1 LYAATGEALELN
13 KFKAY
18 PELANALRRRAESI
32 VEKLEISVKQALPQ
46 ADHLTFSELR
56 DHIPQ
61 LLDRLA
67 QGLEGADTSVSHRF
81 VSENGEHGVCR
92 YHQSFNLRE
101 LLIEYTLLRAII
113 AEEVA
118 GALARTLE
126 LDEMVVLNAG
136 VDVASRRAAVKFVE
150 YQSHQIQAN
159 AEGQSKYLAFLS
171 HDLRGALN
179 GILLM
184 LEVLKRELGAS
195 GQFAS
200 SLDDIALM
208 KRSILDTVGAMD
220 RFLHAEKFRKGIVEV
235 KPTRFSM
242 YPLAAELANQ
252 FSHQAAAKNVQIRI
266 DVARCADLHTD
277 RELLNVILQNL
288 VGNAVKYSKHGTVLL
303 IADSQA
309 DGVCRLRVQDEGPG
323 IAPERIAQIFA
334 PYQRGETHGQG
345 GVGLGLSIARQA
357 AELLQGRI
365 WVESK
370 LGEGSTF
377 LLEFPSLKST

>member
-1 LYAATGEALELN
+1 MELN

-18 PELANALRRRAESI
+18 PELAKALRSRAESI
-32 VEKLEISVKQALPQ
+32 LEKLEGSVKRALPQ

-56 DHIPQ
+56 DHLPQ

-81 VSENGEHGVCR
+81 INEKGEHGVCR

-113 AEEVA
+113 SEEVA
-118 GALARTLE
+118 AALARPLA
-126 LDEMVVLNAG
+126 LDEMVVLNGG
-136 VDVASRRAAVKFVE
+136 VDVASRRAAVAFVE
-150 YQSHQIQAN
+150 YQSHQLQSN

-184 LEVLKRELGAS
+184 LEVLKRELGVS

-208 KRSILDTVGAMD
+208 KRSILDTVAAMD
-220 RFLHAEKFRKGIVEV
+220 RFLNAEKFRKGVVEV
-235 KPTRFSM
+235 KPARFSM

-266 DVARCADLHTD
+266 DVARCADLQTD

-288 VGNAVKYSKHGTVLL
+288 VGNAVKYSTRGTVSL
-303 IADSQA
+303 IADSLP
-309 DGVCRLRVQDEGPG
+309 DGVCRLRVQDQGPG

-357 AELLQGRI
+357 ADLIQGRI
-365 WVESK
+365 WAESK
-370 LGEGSTF
+370 LGDGSTF
-377 LLEFPSLKST
+377 FVEFPPLQ